1 MFCQKIEYLLTGQ
14 LIEMRQLSIYLLPIL
29 FLVQILQGFG
39 QTSFVTFETTNKSF
53 TVCEGR
59 AFGIIAHIDPKFEN
73 YKSYSWKDDFSVIK
87 KTQNDI
93 ISINTSKSG
102 EKKIEFTLQLNESE
116 VFDTVITIK
125 ILPRPIANILFS
137 VSKNC
142 IELKSKDSVF
152 SYKWMQND
160 KFIEEFENESFAK
173 PSHGNYKALVKDN
186 NGCIAVT
193 ESILIK

>member
-1 MFCQKIEYLLTGQ
+1 MRRFKIY
-14 LIEMRQLSIYLLPIL
+14 IL
-29 FLVQILQGFG
+29 YIFFFVQTLHGFG
-39 QTSFVTFETTNKSF
+39 QTQFVTFETTNKSF
-53 TVCEGR
+53 TVCEGK
-59 AFGIIAHIDPKFEN
+59 AFGIIVHIEPKFEN
-73 YKSYSWKDDFSVIK
+73 YKSFSWKDDFGVIK

-102 EKKIEFTLQLNESE
+102 EKKIGFSLQLSDRE
-116 VFDTVITIK
+116 VLDTVITIK

-142 IELKSKDSVF
+142 IELKSQENIF

-160 KFIEEFENESFAK
+160 KFIEEFDNESINR
-173 PSHGNYKALVKDN
+173 PTPGSYKVLVKDN
-186 NGCIAVT
+186 NGCIAVS